1 MPRLEVF
8 SGGRVAA
15 AMLLATLAIPAA
27 GAAQGLDLAALMSA
41 PFPSE
46 LTASPTGGKLVWVM
60 NEEGARNLWIAGAPD
75 YVGRRLTSYDEDDGQ
90 VLGSPAIAPDGKIV
104 VFVRGGGANRRGE
117 IPNPTSDPAGA
128 EQALWRIGL
137 EGGEPVRID
146 AGSRPAI
153 APNGDGVAYIRG
165 GKIWWAPLG
174 DEGEP
179 RALVSMRG
187 SAGSL
192 RWSPDGGRLAF
203 VSRRGDHSFV
213 GVYDRTAES
222 VTWLAPSVDSDS
234 DPVWSPDGRRLAF
247 RRTPARSALEPPIFR
262 PVREARP
269 WSIYVVELESGEAR
283 EVWRAE
289 EGPGS
294 AFHGVVAE
302 NQLFWGAN
310 DRIVFPWERTGW
322 TLLYSVPTSGGTAT
336 LLTPGEFEV
345 EHVQISAD
353 RREIF
358 YSSNQGDI
366 DRRHLWRVDV
376 RRGRPTA
383 ITRGEG
389 IEWSPTPT
397 SDGAA
402 LAYLRSDARTPA
414 HPVVRVGGADVRE
427 LAPGAIPADFPS
439 RRLVVPQAVTVTAAD
454 GMQVPAQL
462 FLPPQMRSGERRPAL
477 VYMHGG
483 SRRQMLLGFHHSSY
497 YHNAYAMNQYL
508 ASQGYVVL
516 SLNYRSGIGYG
527 LEFREALDYGAT
539 GGSEFYDVLGA
550 GLYLRARPDVD
561 PARIGLWGGSYGG
574 YLTAMGLSRASD
586 LFAAGVDIHGVH
598 DWNVGIRNFV
608 PDYEVLESPEAAAIA
623 FRASPMSS
631 VDRWRSPVLVIHGD
645 DDRNVAFSETVTLTE
660 ALRDRGVEVEQLVFP
675 DEVHSF
681 LRHENWLTAFRAA
694 SDFFARRL
702 GTAPSER

>member
-1 MPRLEVF
+1 MRKLDVLTGARF
-8 SGGRVAA
+8 AA
-15 AMLLATLAIPAA
+15 AMLLTALAMPATA
-27 GAAQGLDLAALMSA
+27 AAQALDLAALMSP
-41 PFPSE
+41 PFPSN

-60 NEEGARNLWIAGAPD
+60 NEEGARNLWIADAPD
-75 YVGRRLTSYDEDDGQ
+75 YVGRRLTHYQEDDGQ
-90 VLGSPAIAPDGKIV
+90 VLGSPAITPDGATV
-104 VFVRGGGANRRGE
+104 VFVRGGGANRKGE
-117 IPNPTSDPAGA
+117 IPNPMSDPAGA
-128 EQALWRIGL
+128 EQALWRIGA
-137 EGGEPVRID
+137 EGGEPVRIG
-146 AGSRPAI
+146 AGSSPTT
-153 APNGDGVAYIRG
+153 APDGDGVAYLRG
-165 GKIWWAPLG
+165 GQIWWASLS
-174 DEGEP
+174 GENDP
-179 RALVSMRG
+179 DVLVSARG

-192 RWSPDGGRLAF
+192 RWSPDGARLAF

-213 GVYDRTAES
+213 GVYDRAASS
-222 VTWLAPSVDSDS
+222 VTWLAPSVDTDS
-234 DPVWSPDGRRLAF
+234 DPVWSRDGRQIAF
-247 RRTPARSALEPPIFR
+247 RRTPARSPLEPPIFR

-269 WSIYVVELESGEAR
+269 WSIHVVDLESGAAG

-289 EGPGS
+289 EGVGS

-302 NQLFWGAN
+302 NQLFWGAD

-322 TLLYSVPTSGGTAT
+322 TLLYSVPANGGPAT

-353 RREIF
+353 GRELF

-397 SDGAA
+397 ANGAA

-414 HPVVRVGGADVRE
+414 HAVVRVGDADARE
-427 LAPGAIPADFPS
+427 LAPGSIPADFPS
-439 RRLVVPQAVTVTAAD
+439 ARLVIPQAVTLTAAD

-462 FLPPQMRSGERRPAL
+462 FLPREVRRGERRPAL
-477 VYMHGG
+477 VFMHGG

-550 GLYLRARPDVD
+550 GLYLRGRPDVD

-608 PDYEVLESPEAAAIA
+608 PDYDVLESPEAAALA

-631 VDRWRSPVLVIHGD
+631 VDRWRSPVLLIHGD
-645 DDRNVAFSETVTLTE
+645 DDRNVAFAETVTLME

-681 LRHENWLTAFRAA
+681 LRHENWLSAFRAA

-702 GTAPSER
+702 GTDPGRR